1 MNNRK
6 VIYGALVLIG
16 IGIGVAAA
24 LRYARYND
32 VDLPLWVYLL
42 AIPLVVGLIA
52 LDVRSRR
59 TTSAHQTS
67 GGESPHSSGTSA

>member
-1 MNNRK
+1 MNHRK
-6 VIYGALVLIG
+6 LIHGALIL

-32 VDLPLWVYLL
+32 IDVPVWGF
-42 AIPLVVGLIA
+42 PLVMPLIVGLIA

-59 TTSAHQTS
+59 TTSAQMTP
-67 GGESPHSSGTSA
+67 GEEAPHSSGTSS